1 MSHKLEVTFSED
13 NKTNVLYMILRLFF
27 GKYDEENGGKTD
39 YKMAKFE
46 TQKKIA
52 DAIRT
57 ASNGVCRPAQSAIS
71 KRLADI
77 EETVLV
83 YNSKEYRLR
92 KVNGYYKMTDSSDL
106 VASAKLELT
115 EYRPYL
121 SRASFR
127 NNINQN
133 QVSTLYAFEIAS
145 DNVTLHKLKD
155 AFQRALGATYFK
167 IIEHEK
173 VVFLLLNANSD
184 SLISDARW
192 LNEYFSHCEK

>member
-1 MSHKLEVTFSED
+1 MSYKLEVIFSED
-13 NKTNVLYMILRLFF
+13 NKINVLYMILRLFF
-27 GKYDEENGGKTD
+27 GKYDEENGGKTG
-39 YKMAKFE
+39 YKMTEFE

-52 DAIRT
+52 DAIGI
-57 ASNGVCRPAQSAIS
+57 ASNGVHRPAQSAIS

-83 YNSKEYRLR
+83 YDSKEYRLR

-133 QVSTLYAFEIAS
+133 QASTLYAFEIAS

-184 SLISDARW
+184 SLISDAQW
-192 LNEYFSHCEK
+192 LNEYFFHCGE